1 MKAKG
6 WLIYAAVAVLLIA
19 GAFLIKTALG
29 VATTIGVVFVTV
41 IMGIAF
47 VRPVPEQGTEQD

>member
-6 WLIYAAVAVLLIA
+6 WLIYAVVAALLIA

-29 VATTIGVVFVTV
+29 VATAIAFVFVTV

-47 VRPVPEQGTEQD
+47 VRPISGQETEQE